1 MQMEWHWL
9 ILQKKHSLLS
19 NNFFPFSKS
28 SFLSRQW
35 PEIIPLEEINFHGCF
50 TQVSRI
56 FPGIEKAITNI
67 KANNI

>member
-1 MQMEWHWL
+1 M
-9 ILQKKHSLLS
+9 
-19 NNFFPFSKS
+19 
-28 SFLSRQW
+28 
-35 PEIIPLEEINFHGCF
+35 IPLEEINFHGCF